1 MDRVDQP
8 SGENHPPS
16 PESEFPPSPV
26 LLQGPSTPSRK
37 IRQDPPARGKKKLLF
52 VLALLLLLLGVGLG
66 VSFPRTAS
74 GREKW
79 SYQTG
84 KIIWSSPVVANGI
97 LYVGAFD
104 RKVYALDVLM
114 GQEKWSSQT
123 GDQAGDLIVASP
135 TVVNDIVYVG
145 SYNGKLHAF
154 DAVSGHE
161 KWFFQLE
168 GERDYIQSS
177 PVVVGGIVYV
187 SANNGRLYAVQSS

>member
-1 MDRVDQP
+1 MGRVDQP
-8 SGENHPPS
+8 SGENH
-16 PESEFPPSPV
+16 PPSPV

-79 SYQTG
+79 SYAVAST
-84 KIIWSSPVVANGI
+84 SSPVVANGI

-104 RKVYALDVLM
+104 RKVYALDALM

-123 GDQAGDLIVASP
+123 GGQAGDLIVASP
-135 TVVNDIVYVG
+135 TVVNGMVYVG

-187 SANNGRLYAVQSS
+187 STNNGRLYAVQSS